1 MAYKYTHFIPQNIA
15 PKGANKIVVYNSKG
29 EKITDIPLGGLT
41 PPNKD
46 KLYSFGLVSD
56 VHIAVN
62 ADSAD
67 NWRPRTKFDN
77 ALTYFENSGCAL
89 CCVCGDLT
97 QTGFYIRTAEK
108 DDNTSSFDTRQLK
121 AYKDICDAHPNLPVY
136 EIAGNHESYYNSTS
150 GNNIISRP
158 LFEHLTEWETYTGK
172 NVLHYM
178 VEYQNDIFIFC
189 GHPRGGTPMTDE
201 TYEEY
206 GIESAFKFLSDILSA
221 NSNKRCFVFVHPLW
235 NDDSGDVHVNGKGLY
250 ATSGSGGAVLSSW
263 SKGTDLKNLLKQYPK
278 AVLFHGHTHIKFE
291 EQEKDKSLNYTK
303 KNGFHSVHVP
313 SLGRPRDII
322 DNKLVYAPS
331 ESQGYIVDVYDDC
344 IVLNGM
350 DFINNRPVPL
360 GTFKIDTY

>member
-41 PPNKD
+41 PPDEQN

-56 VHIAVN
+56 VHISLYE
-62 ADSAD
+62 DSAVA
-67 NWRPRTKFDN
+67 WKPRTKFDK
-77 ALTYFENSGCAL
+77 ALTYFENSGCAF

-97 QTGFYIRTAEK
+97 QTGFYCRTVESDAS
-108 DDNTSSFDTRQLK
+108 TTYFDERQLAK
-121 AYKDICDAHPNLPVY
+121 YKEICDNHPNLPVY
-136 EIAGNHESYYNSTS
+136 EIAGNHESYYSMPIADN
-150 GNNIISRP
+150 
-158 LFEHLTEWETYTGK
+158 LTKWGTYTGK
-172 NVLHYM
+172 NVLHYT

-201 TYEEY
+201 
-206 GIESAFKFLSDILSA
+206 AFTFLSNTLSA

-250 ATSGSGGAVLSSW
+250 ASHSSGGGATLSEW
-263 SKGTDLKNLLKQYPK
+263 GKGTDLKNLLKQYPK

-291 EQEKDKSLNYTK
+291 EQAKDKSLNYTK
-303 KNGFHSVHVP
+303 KNGFHSVHIS

-322 DNKLVYAPS
+322 DNALVYAPS

-350 DFINNRPVPL
+350 DFVNNKPVPL
-360 GTFKIDTY
+360 GTFKIDTI